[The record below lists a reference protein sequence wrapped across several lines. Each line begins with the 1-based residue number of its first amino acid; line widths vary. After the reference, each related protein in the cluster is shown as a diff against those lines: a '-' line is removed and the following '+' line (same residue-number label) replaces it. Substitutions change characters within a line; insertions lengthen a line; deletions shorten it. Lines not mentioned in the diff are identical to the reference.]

1 MDGPLCLSYW
11 IIGWWVMSEIRHGQT
26 RKGLAYDSAGLLP
39 VNMYTILFLLDR
51 PFPECKGLSGTWC
64 LVYPPLCS
72 TAPKILSP
80 LYAWDQVISLEFL
93 AFIQEFNC
101 PFQCRLWLVGNWT
114 LFLYFDLLFLELWF
128 PHLDWSRNDLPIIL
142 FPCLEIVSRLET
154 SWAVSWA
161 IHCIMPF
168 W

>member
-1 MDGPLCLSYW
+1 
-11 IIGWWVMSEIRHGQT
+11 MSEIRHGQT

-80 LYAWDQVISLEFL
+80 LYAWDQVISLVLGFYPRVQLSFSVSSMISRKLNFISLFWFAFSWTVISPSWLKQEWFAYYTLSLSGNCIKIGDIMGCLLSYSLHNAFL
-93 AFIQEFNC
+93 IGQL
-101 PFQCRLWLVGNWT
+101 QWT
-114 LFLYFDLLFLELWF
+114 K
-128 PHLDWSRNDLPIIL
+128 HLGDI
-142 FPCLEIVSRLET
+142 
-154 SWAVSWA
+154 
-161 IHCIMPF
+161 
-168 W
+168 